1 MARVTQCIGHGA
13 ILALVS
19 ALALATLARPA
30 TAQAQNAQPNNVA
43 ANQRVTIHS
52 VLPNP
57 ESGPEWVE
65 LVNESELVRRVFLP
79 VVAVV
84 NDGSGGMPAPA
95 QMVIPATTMSG
106 WQLGD
111 GAGTWYEVPAEMP
124 PVPYGAR
131 VIIYFDGAGPATN
144 DYDFSDN
151 LAVLHTPP
159 GLVNV
164 FNDTEGKVILYAGV
178 ERTAEQERST
188 LSWKVLSDE

>member
-1 MARVTQCIGHGA
+1 MMRCIQHGA
-13 ILALVS
+13 APALAGALVLITF
-19 ALALATLARPA
+19 AG
-30 TAQAQNAQPNNVA
+30 TAAAQDAQPNNGA
-43 ANQRVTIHS
+43 ANERVIIHS

-65 LVNESELVRRVFLP
+65 LVNESELARRIFLP
-79 VVAVV
+79 LVAVV
-84 NDGSGGMPAPA
+84 NEGSAGMPPPA
-95 QMVIPATTMSG
+95 QMVMPATAMSG

-111 GAGTWYEVPAEMP
+111 GVSTWYEVPADMP

-131 VIIYFDGAGPATN
+131 VIVYFDGAGPAAN

-178 ERTAEQERST
+178 ERTHEQMRST
-188 LSWKVLSDE
+188 LSWKVLSGE